1 MEKDIQPYHSESAK
15 TKDRD
20 NILQAGREEQT
31 QRTLGNNDANEGWL
45 LLRCSGGWRQWKDHL
60 KVLKGKTVRWILY
73 AEKQIFQKLIV
84 SKDMFWWIKIDRIW
98 FKQIYDTKPD
108 NEVI

>member
-31 QRTLGNNDANEGWL
+31 QRTLGNNDANEG
-45 LLRCSGGWRQWKDHL
+45 
-60 KVLKGKTVRWILY
+60 
-73 AEKQIFQKLIV
+73 
-84 SKDMFWWIKIDRIW
+84 
-98 FKQIYDTKPD
+98 
-108 NEVI
+108 